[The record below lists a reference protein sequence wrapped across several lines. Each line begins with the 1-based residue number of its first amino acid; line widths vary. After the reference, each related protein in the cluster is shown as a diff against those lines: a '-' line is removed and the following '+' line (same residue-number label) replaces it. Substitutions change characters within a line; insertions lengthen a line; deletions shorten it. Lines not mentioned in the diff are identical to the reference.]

1 VRCCVIP
8 DEKLTIRQKMPR
20 GEDDYKVFS
29 IRIRKDT
36 VEEIEEI
43 AAKTRRSRNELIGT
57 LLKFALQIYEI
68 ELDA

>member
-1 VRCCVIP
+1 MP